1 MSSIVM
7 VTMLV
12 VAWTVFFWSFARRFK
27 LLMSGKPEVRWD
39 NVVERIKG
47 TILYAFGQQRMP
59 RYPLTGWAHIAIF
72 FGFMI
77 LLLRSMVLWG
87 RGALDPSFNL
97 DFVFGPIDEMNLLG
111 LGYAL
116 VKDLFAVVVLVAAVV
131 ALVNRVGNKPKRLTQ
146 SFEANLILG
155 IIITMMIADMLYDGS
170 ELLLHGDGAPGAFR
184 WWEPAGFAMANVM
197 APLSLGP
204 AVLEVTAQIGFW
216 THSALVLLF
225 LNLLPYGKHF
235 HVVTSI
241 PNVFLRDLRSPGR
254 LPPIENLEDLPEGE
268 RFGLGQVTDF
278 TWKQM
283 LDFYSCTECGRCTD
297 MCPAN
302 LTGKKLSPKHVT
314 IHLRNNLYG
323 RAHELLGDEP
333 EEKVGKAAEE
343 PPAEGPAMFGH
354 GADAVPAITDLVP
367 KVVDPEMLWACTTC
381 RSCERE
387 CPVFITYLD
396 KIVGMRR
403 HLVLD
408 LGEVPPDL
416 AKALRGLETNSN
428 PWNISA
434 MDRAKWSKGLEVRV
448 FGEMEK
454 EEAQKVEYLFF
465 VGCAGSFDDRAKK
478 IASAMV
484 QLLNAGGVDYAI
496 LGEEEQC
503 TGDIARRAGNEYLFQ
518 EMAKANVELLG
529 GYGVKKIIT
538 MCPHCYNTFKNEYP
552 DFGGKYEVL
561 THVEVLLD
569 LVRQKKLDPAERVD
583 AKVVYHDSCYL
594 GRYNDIYDQPREL
607 LAAIPGVTLVDAE
620 RSRDRGMCCGAGGAQ
635 YFKEEEPGDERVN
648 NRRIDQLLETR
659 AGTIA
664 SACPFCM
671 TMLTDGLKA
680 QEKDEEIGQLDVA
693 ELLARSCGFVKDKK
707 AKAKAKDE
715 EKPKQEETAEASD

>member
-12 VAWTVFFWSFARRFK
+12 VAWTVFFWSFTRRFK
-27 LLMSGKPEVRWD
+27 LLMVGKKEVRWD
-39 NVVERIKG
+39 QVVERVKG
-47 TILYAFGQQRMP
+47 TLLYAFGQQRMP

-72 FGFMI
+72 FGFLI

-87 RGALDPSFNL
+87 RGILGPEFNM
-97 DFVFGPIDEMNLLG
+97 DFAFGPIDEMNVLG
-111 LGYAL
+111 QGYSA
-116 VKDLFAVVVLVAAVV
+116 VKDVFAVVVLVAAVV
-131 ALVNRVGNKPKRLTQ
+131 ALINRVGKRPKRLTQ

-155 IIITMMIADMLYDGS
+155 IIITMMIADLLYDGAEILRANS
-170 ELLLHGDGAPGAFR
+170 LAAGPFR
-184 WWEPAGFAMANVM
+184 WWEPAGHTLATVM
-197 APLSLGP
+197 APMGLQPEALQ
-204 AVLEVTAQIGFW
+204 VLAQIGFW
-216 THSALVLLF
+216 THSGLVLLF

-241 PNVFLRDLRSPGR
+241 PNVFLRDLKPTGR
-254 LPPIENLEDLPEGE
+254 LAPIENLEDLPEGE
-268 RFGLGQVTDF
+268 RFGQGEITDF

-302 LTGKKLSPKHVT
+302 MTGKKLSPKHIT
-314 IHLRNNLYG
+314 IYLRNNLYG

-333 EEKVGKAAEE
+333 EEKVGKASEE
-343 PPAEGPAMFGH
+343 GAGEQKEPMFGH
-354 GADAVPAITDLVP
+354 GADAVPVINELLP
-367 KVVDPEMLWACTTC
+367 RVVDPEMLWACTTC

-387 CPVFITYLD
+387 CPVFIQYLD

-408 LGEVPPDL
+408 QGEVPPQL
-416 AKALRGLETNSN
+416 AQALRGMETNSN

-434 MDRAKWSKGLEVRV
+434 MDRAKWTKGLEVRT

-465 VGCAGSFDDRAKK
+465 VGCAGSYDDRAKK
-478 IASAMV
+478 IAAALV
-484 QLLNAGGVDYAI
+484 QLFNKAGVDYAI
-496 LGEEEQC
+496 LGEEEMC
-503 TGDIARRAGNEYLFQ
+503 NGDIARRAGNEYLFQ
-518 EMAKANVELLG
+518 EMAKALIEVFGN
-529 GYGVKKIIT
+529 YGIKKIIT

-552 DFGGKYEVL
+552 DFGGTYEVL

-569 LVRQKKLDPAERVD
+569 LVRQGKLEPTEKVD
-583 AKVVYHDSCYL
+583 ARVVYHDSCYL
-594 GRYNDIYDQPREL
+594 GRYNDIYEPPRDL
-607 LAAIPGVTLVDAE
+607 LAAIPGIALADAE

-635 YFKEEEPGDERVN
+635 YFKEEEAGDERVN
-648 NRRIDQLLETR
+648 VRRINQLLETS

-680 QEKDEEIGQLDVA
+680 QNKEEEIGQLDIA
-693 ELLARSCGFVKDKK
+693 ELLARSCGLIKDKK
-707 AKAKAKDE
+707 AKGDDAKKA
-715 EKPKQEETAEASD
+715 EETTAGATD